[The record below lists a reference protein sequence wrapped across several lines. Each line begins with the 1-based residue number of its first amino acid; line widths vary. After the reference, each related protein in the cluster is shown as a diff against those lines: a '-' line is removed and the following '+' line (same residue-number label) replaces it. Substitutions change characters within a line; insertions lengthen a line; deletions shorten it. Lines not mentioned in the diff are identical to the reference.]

1 MPTVSL
7 DSRHYN
13 DGHHHIYE
21 AFHRVLPFTDSM
33 NFIWTWHSEPLLM
46 CKWGLEMS
54 CLAELLLCS
63 LTCSNRQA
71 SAAEFAVF
79 HIMTR
84 ILEATNTLFLPLP
97 PGKSWLFVVVVINLF
112 CLLDFG
118 TL

>member
-7 DSRHYN
+7 DSRHCN
-13 DGHHHIYE
+13 DGHHIWE
-21 AFHRVLPFTDSM
+21 AFYRVLPFTDSM
-33 NFIWTWHSEPLLM
+33 NFIWTCAQSHCL
-46 CKWGLEMS
+46 CANGVLEMS

-97 PGKSWLFVVVVINLF
+97 PGKS
-112 CLLDFG
+112 
-118 TL
+118 